1 MKYYLQYRIQ
11 CKEEESREMLIAVLS
26 ELGFEG
32 FEEETGFLIA
42 TATEGSLDEREVGD
56 WLNESGFSFTMEKL
70 EEQNWNAIWESD
82 FSPVEV
88 DDFAAVR
95 AHFHQPVPHVRYD
108 LIITPK
114 MSFGTGHHATTN
126 LMIRALKDLEVSG
139 KSVFDFGTGTGVLA
153 ILASKMGALVVEAV
167 DIDSW
172 SIENARENIKMN
184 GVESGIKL
192 WMDDSPEQATKA
204 DIILANINKH
214 IILQYLP
221 VLVQKLTPQGVL
233 VLSGLLKEDE
243 SDIEIA
249 IKDTGLKREG
259 ISEIGNWIC
268 MIYRQTQVIV
278 K

>member
-172 SIENARENIKMN
+172 SIENAREN
-184 GVESGIKL
+184 
-192 WMDDSPEQATKA
+192 
-204 DIILANINKH
+204 
-214 IILQYLP
+214 
-221 VLVQKLTPQGVL
+221 
-233 VLSGLLKEDE
+233 
-243 SDIEIA
+243 
-249 IKDTGLKREG
+249 
-259 ISEIGNWIC
+259 
-268 MIYRQTQVIV
+268 
-278 K
+278 